1 MVGASTNTGNNN
13 DVIIFNS
20 INKRVT
26 YYVKIAGKDSR
37 YNNSSCYSLQAEL
50 NATAWAPQ
58 LGAVMTGDENV
69 SGTTVYPNPASKNM
83 SLRFESTIEE
93 KATVTITSATG
104 KVISNKPVQVYKGQ
118 NQQLV
123 DVTQLP
129 AGVYFIQL
137 HSGHL
142 QINKQ
147 FVVVH

>member
-1 MVGASTNTGNNN
+1 
-13 DVIIFNS
+13 
-20 INKRVT
+20 
-26 YYVKIAGKDSR
+26 
-37 YNNSSCYSLQAEL
+37 
-50 NATAWAPQ
+50 
-58 LGAVMTGDENV
+58 
-69 SGTTVYPNPASKNM
+69 M

-104 KVISNKPVQVYKGQ
+104 KVISNKPVQIYKGQ